1 MQRNS
6 LFKTL
11 IFLAICA
18 TLLTAGCDGD
28 GDHYTVATP
37 DATETLVLGEAT
49 TDLGNTT
56 FRQTVDMQDTDTN
69 EYFPGQANIWN
80 ISSDFS
86 LSDGGDDQFD
96 GVMRLN
102 VDATSFTSQDYTDLT
117 FYTPTVSVDDGVKV
131 AAVVEGLGETYD
143 GGSEILALNGTY
155 SVAMNMIY
163 DARLAQ
169 VIDLSTAVAPVNL
182 TWQWDLTIDDGS
194 FSGTDA
200 KMDVVLR
207 STADGSVVAT
217 LYSIDS
223 GEETDH
229 TVSLNDY
236 VGQQVVLSFE
246 YSSSGDYG
254 TLIDDISI
262 VDGNTQEFVSNG
274 DFETGNL
281 TGWTTNEPEELQN
294 FTSAAETIA
303 DLTVT
308 RSFYTVPDKSWGRW
322 VDVFTNETAAAIT
335 TTIQYEHNLGSDD
348 YGILYLTPGTDGQA
362 LTGWDAEAD
371 SGYDPGSS
379 SNDRD
384 FAFVFG
390 DVTEVL
396 FTSATG
402 LDTGDGSDSITHNYN
417 VTVEPG
423 ETIAI
428 VNFVVMNGIDTN
440 MTATDET
447 ALATAIDAEV
457 TNILSDFWTDG
468 QYRTGMTQAQID
480 AIINL

>member
-1 MQRNS
+1 MQKKA
-6 LFKTL
+6 LFKTVFFL
-11 IFLAICA
+11 IISA
-18 TLLTAGCDGD
+18 TLLISGCDGD

-37 DATETLVLGEAT
+37 DEAEPLVLGEAT

-102 VDATSFTSQDYTDLT
+102 VDATTFTSQDYTDLT

-131 AAVVEGLGETYD
+131 AAVVEGLGETYY

-163 DARLAQ
+163 DAKLAQ

-182 TWQWDLTIDDGS
+182 SWQWNLSIDGGY

-207 STADGSVVAT
+207 STVDGSILAT
-217 LYSIDS
+217 LYSTDS

-229 TVSLNDY
+229 TVSIDAY
-236 VGQQVVLSFE
+236 AGQQVVLSFE
-246 YSSSGDYG
+246 YSSSGDDG

-262 VDGNTQEFVSNG
+262 VDSSTEEFVSNG

-322 VDVFTNETAAAIT
+322 VDVFTNETDTAIT
-335 TTIQYEHNLGSDD
+335 TTIEYQHNLGSDD
-348 YGILYLTPGTDGQA
+348 AGILYLTPGTDGQA

-371 SGYDPGSS
+371 SGYDPSSS

-390 DVTEVL
+390 DVNEVV

-457 TNILSDFWTDG
+457 TNILTNFWTDN